1 MSRPQ
6 AIRAVSL
13 TQVRILGCALVLVIA
28 AGFGASRLTTVNADA
43 VLAWGLLLV
52 LAAGASTCVVIAA
65 RRQAL
70 LTPFGVFGLTVFGYF
85 VIRPLQLLLSAG
97 TLTHSSYNYLATP
110 LQTVLD
116 LNTSELTLFLDTRL
130 TGTFDAAMDRALAA
144 MVLCFGLVLV
154 AYTRPLAARAA
165 TRLSR
170 VGAKMKTRDLRGT
183 IPVFLVI
190 GACGQ
195 VLVLHKLGGLHAAAT
210 QIGTQGNLQV
220 SFSDLVILNFYTVGL
235 VMWVCWHA
243 PESGWSWLGFVAA
256 TLELAGFYGLLGS
269 RTLIL
274 VPILLALVA
283 FSEVVRPLPLRVFI
297 PAVVCA
303 ALFAAGYLAAR
314 EDTTQQRSFTQ
325 IAATIPRHALDVRAI
340 LNSSPVFDQFLEETD
355 YIPAHSGYRYGGE
368 LGQGLAGQIPR
379 FLDPDKPVSN
389 DTSFRELIWGSET
402 AGGRPVGAVGEFYRD
417 FGFVGVAIG
426 GLLLGFLIRAMM
438 GLRPRYGPDAG
449 RSLRTCLLV
458 VGVLLLY
465 QFLVGSYSLVFGEV
479 LELGIPLAIALAVAR
494 SA

>member
-1 MSRPQ
+1 
-6 AIRAVSL
+6 L
-13 TQVRILGCALVLVIA
+13 ALVLVIA
-28 AGFGASRLTTVNADA
+28 AGFGVSRLTTADVDA
-43 VLAWGLLLV
+43 ALAWGLLTV
-52 LAAGASTCVVIAA
+52 LGAGAGACVVIAA
-65 RRQAL
+65 RRQQL
-70 LTPFGVFGLTVFGYF
+70 LTPFGVLGLTVLGYF

-97 TLTHSSYNYLATP
+97 TLTHSGYNYLATP

-116 LNTSELTLFLDTRL
+116 LNTSELTLFMNTRL
-130 TGTFDAAMDRALAA
+130 TGTFDAAMARALAA

-165 TRLSR
+165 VRLSQ
-170 VGAKMKTRDLRGT
+170 VGTGIKDRDLRGT

-220 SFSDLVILNFYTVGL
+220 TFTDLVILNFYTAGL

-243 PESGWSWLGFVAA
+243 PASGWSWLGFAAA
-256 TLELAGFYGLLGS
+256 TLELAGFYALLGS

-314 EDTTQQRSFTQ
+314 EDTTEHRSFTQ
-325 IAATIPRHALDVRAI
+325 IAASVPQHAFDVRAI

-355 YIPAHSGYRYGGE
+355 YIPAHAGYRYGGE

-379 FLDPDKPVSN
+379 FLDPHKPVSN
-389 DTSFRELIWGSET
+389 DTSFRELIWGNEVG
-402 AGGRPVGAVGEFYRD
+402 GGRPVGAVGEFYRD

-426 GLLLGFLIRAMM
+426 GILLGFVIRAMM
-438 GLRPRYGPDAG
+438 GLRARCGADAG

-494 SA
+494 SV